1 MNIRGRIMDK
11 ISLYFT
17 FSYIIVI
24 VATIIFYQYEV
35 LNSIKDKKTQYI
47 KLNRKFPVLTKQ
59 ISYICLVLS
68 PVILVLQFIIING
81 HIKLYILLLWVLL
94 LLSAFSIGIYQKKS
108 SRYYKDC
115 LKGFFGIWLYII
127 FVIIIFITD

>member
-1 MNIRGRIMDK
+1 MDK

-24 VATIIFYQYEV
+24 VATIIFYRHEV

-81 HIKLYILLLWVLL
+81 HIKLYILLLWV
-94 LLSAFSIGIYQKKS
+94 
-108 SRYYKDC
+108 RY
-115 LKGFFGIWLYII
+115 F
-127 FVIIIFITD
+127 

>member
-1 MNIRGRIMDK
+1 MNTRGRIMDK

-24 VATIIFYQYEV
+24 VATIIFYRHEV

-81 HIKLYILLLWVLL
+81 HIKLYILLLWV
-94 LLSAFSIGIYQKKS
+94 
-108 SRYYKDC
+108 RY
-115 LKGFFGIWLYII
+115 F
-127 FVIIIFITD
+127 